1 MRWFTI
7 CRNCAEVHPAEMEC
21 PACRPAAHIA
31 RPAPAAAAIVA
42 PRVRDRVAP
51 LEPTPARRLL
61 RASTL
66 VVSAYLL
73 AVLVLI
79 LAVVAQA

>member
-1 MRWFTI
+1 MRLYSI
-7 CRNCAEVHPAEMEC
+7 CRNCAEVHLAEMEC
-21 PACRPAAHIA
+21 PACRPARHMAP
-31 RPAPAAAAIVA
+31 RAPAAAL
-42 PRVRDRVAP
+42 PPNRRDHERVPA
-51 LEPTPARRLL
+51 LEPAPARGLL
-61 RASTL
+61 RASTV

>member
-1 MRWFTI
+1 MRLFSI
-7 CRNCAEVHPAEMEC
+7 CRNCAEVHPVEIEC
-21 PACRPAAHIA
+21 PACHPVAHMA
-31 RPAPAAAAIVA
+31 RPVARSPRRARDQAASLPA
-42 PRVRDRVAP
+42 
-51 LEPTPARRLL
+51 LEPAPSHRLL
-61 RASTL
+61 RASTV